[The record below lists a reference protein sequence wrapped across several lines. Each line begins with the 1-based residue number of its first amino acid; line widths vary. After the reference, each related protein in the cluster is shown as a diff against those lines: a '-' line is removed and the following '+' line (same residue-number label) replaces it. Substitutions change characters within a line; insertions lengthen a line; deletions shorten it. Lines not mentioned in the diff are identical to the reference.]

1 MKAKN
6 QEENQELNQ
15 EENQEQNLE
24 ADDPGLRGIA
34 TVEDLMDLLYVTRET
49 LVKYIKANKIPAYR
63 VSGGKYLIS
72 TEELIKKIKDNSS
85 DFEI

>member
-1 MKAKN
+1 MKAKS
-6 QEENQELNQ
+6 QEENQELSQ
-15 EENQEQNLE
+15 EENREQNLE
-24 ADDPGLRGIA
+24 ADNLGIRGIT

-49 LVKYIKANKIPAYR
+49 LVKYIKENKIPAYR

-72 TEELIKKIKDNSS
+72 TEELIKKIKDNSG